1 MKVRVLSDLHLEC
14 NEPEAIAHAQ
24 ADLVVLAGDIH
35 NHAEGLR
42 WAAQTFDPAVPVVY
56 VPGNHEYYDGEFGA
70 LETAMRDAAA
80 ALDHV
85 HYLNNDVYVD
95 PAGRFR
101 VLGTTLW
108 TDFELFG
115 NDAAALS
122 QSIAACERVMLDFKG
137 LIQVDWP
144 GGADA
149 SSGESSGAS
158 REALREALR
167 DAAAEC
173 APNASPEESAAR
185 RAMQTPA
192 GASAPAAT
200 ADAPAPGPR
209 HFAPR
214 DALALHRTA
223 RAWLERELA
232 KPWPGATIVVTHHAP
247 LRASLAPRYAD
258 DLASA
263 GFISDLAAL
272 VRPPVSLWIHGHTH
286 TSFDYTTVQGTRVVC
301 NPHGYIRRRTGER
314 ENPSFEWGKVVT
326 LA

>member
-158 REALREALR
+158 R
-167 DAAAEC
+167 
-173 APNASPEESAAR
+173 
-185 RAMQTPA
+185 
-192 GASAPAAT
+192 
-200 ADAPAPGPR
+200 
-209 HFAPR
+209 
-214 DALALHRTA
+214 
-223 RAWLERELA
+223 
-232 KPWPGATIVVTHHAP
+232 
-247 LRASLAPRYAD
+247 
-258 DLASA
+258 
-263 GFISDLAAL
+263 
-272 VRPPVSLWIHGHTH
+272 RP
-286 TSFDYTTVQGTRVVC
+286 
-301 NPHGYIRRRTGER
+301 
-314 ENPSFEWGKVVT
+314 
-326 LA
+326 